1 MEKKR
6 RKLRGKE
13 GGGGREDVEQEVDVE
28 EEGGE
33 KENEEAEWEGRRSH
47 AHEKGRMEENERGIG
62 GNDICVG
69 IREKGEQEDR
79 RRGGRSCGD

>member
-13 GGGGREDVEQEVDVE
+13 GGGGREDVEQEVDV

-79 RRGGRSCGD
+79 RRGGGS